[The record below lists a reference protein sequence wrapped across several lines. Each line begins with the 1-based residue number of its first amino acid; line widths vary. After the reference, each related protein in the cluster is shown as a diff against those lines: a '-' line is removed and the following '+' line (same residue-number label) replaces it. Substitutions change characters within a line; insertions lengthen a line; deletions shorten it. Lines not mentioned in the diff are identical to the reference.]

1 MKAGTVMGLAC
12 AAYIAATLQGS
23 RLPADAV
30 GTSSAIARAP
40 VAMEHRAGDG
50 SDRDVFPFLAGNA
63 TT

>member
-1 MKAGTVMGLAC
+1 MGLAC

-30 GTSSAIARAP
+30 GTSEAIARAP
-40 VAMEHRAGDG
+40 VAMEHRTGDG
-50 SDRDVFPFLAGNA
+50 SDRTDFPLPAVNA